1 MDEFTEETDAKGAV
15 TWTKKVELEDGGY
28 IMTKVEKVSNGYI
41 KCVDKSMKDGDSWE
55 YKTTKSIHE
64 DNPME
69 EKSIIEKLA
78 SYLKG

>member
-1 MDEFTEETDAKGAV
+1 MDEFTEEEDSKGAV

-28 IMTKVEKVSNGYI
+28 VMTKVEKVSNGYI
-41 KCVDKSMKDGDSWE
+41 KCVDKSIKKDDEWSHDSV
-55 YKTTKSIHE
+55 KSIHE

-69 EKSIIEKLA
+69 EKSIMEKLA